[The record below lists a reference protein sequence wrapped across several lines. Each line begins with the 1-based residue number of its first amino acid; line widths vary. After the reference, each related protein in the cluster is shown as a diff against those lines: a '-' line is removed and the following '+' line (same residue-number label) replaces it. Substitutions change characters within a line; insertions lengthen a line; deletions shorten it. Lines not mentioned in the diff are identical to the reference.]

1 MYLLLALNMDCFF
14 ELPTAAGWITAPDN
28 DDDGFYDFNLN
39 CVYVVQGMDDELI
52 EFQVQYVDL
61 EASSGC
67 KYDNLSVS
75 IDFVTN
81 LLQYTALCT
90 VVYADNLAL
99 ICLPHKLLCNHSV
112 VCGI

>member
-1 MYLLLALNMDCFF
+1 MIHYLKLFVFYDQLLHLNRTFFMYLLLALNMDCFF

-52 EFQVQYVDL
+52 EFQVLYVDL

-75 IDFVTN
+75 IDFVSKP
-81 LLQYTALCT
+81 LQYTTSL
-90 VVYADNLAL
+90 
-99 ICLPHKLLCNHSV
+99 
-112 VCGI
+112 